1 MKLTK
6 EIIKNFPQKYPILFH
21 VMLISI
27 TLCVVVYGVLLVIDS
42 FTRHGEYEVVPQVEG
57 ASLQKAIE
65 QLENKGL
72 RWEITDSAYSDVFG
86 PGVVLAQEPVA
97 NSKVKPQRVVYL
109 TVNATSPRMI
119 GVPNVVDMS
128 LRQGM
133 AILEGLG
140 FKNIRVNTVSSPYKE
155 LILDV
160 KANGKSV
167 NMGLQL
173 PLSAKLELSVGSGVE
188 EIIVD
193 SIEAE
198 SQDLLQDKETE

>member
-6 EIIKNFPQKYPILFH
+6 EIIKNFPQKHPILCH
-21 VMLISI
+21 IMLISI
-27 TLCVVVYGVLLVIDS
+27 AFCVVVYGVLLMIDS

-57 ASLQKAIE
+57 VSLQKAIE
-65 QLENKGL
+65 QLEHKGL
-72 RWEITDSAYSDVFG
+72 RWEIMDSAYSDVLE
-86 PGVVLAQEPVA
+86 PGAVLAQEPVA

-128 LRQGM
+128 LRQGK

-140 FKNIRVNTVSSPYKE
+140 FKNISVNIVSSPYKE

-160 KANGKSV
+160 KAGGKSV
-167 NMGLQL
+167 NWGLQL
-173 PLSAKLELSVGSGVE
+173 PLSAKLDLFVGSGVE
-188 EIIVD
+188 EVLVD

-198 SQDLLQDKETE
+198 PQDLLQD

>member
-6 EIIKNFPQKYPILFH
+6 EIIKNFPQKHPILFH
-21 VMLISI
+21 IMLISI
-27 TLCVVVYGVLLVIDS
+27 TFCVVVYGVLLVIDS

-57 ASLQKAIE
+57 VSLQKAIE

-72 RWEITDSAYSDVFG
+72 RWEITDSAYSDVLE
-86 PGVVLAQEPVA
+86 PGAVLAQEPVA
-97 NSKVKPQRVVYL
+97 NSKVKPHRVVYL
-109 TVNATSPRMI
+109 TVNATSPRMV
-119 GVPNVVDMS
+119 GVPNVIDMS
-128 LRQGM
+128 MRQGK

-140 FKNIRVNTVSSPYKE
+140 FKNIAVVSVSSPYKE

-167 NMGLQL
+167 KKGLQL
-173 PLSAKLELSVGSGVE
+173 PLSAQLELSVGSGVE
-188 EIIVD
+188 EILVD

-198 SQDLLQDKETE
+198 SQDLLLEETE